1 MLPER
6 VQGMFWTFN
15 QVIDRFQAAHDFN
28 IMLGTRKS
36 GICIFS
42 LIDVLVFRDEHI
54 YYSSM
59 RSTFATNVVF
69 RDLDRTIRTENVGNC
84 KYNGWIR
91 PRRQRRGLRGGCVHN
106 GNRTVF
112 LLETKGFRGW
122 WKSLWFII
130 ENSSLRRSGS
140 IRNDTLEQAKVLYVN
155 PSSNWC

>member
-15 QVIDRFQAAHDFN
+15 QVIDRFQAAPDFN

-59 RSTFATNVVF
+59 RSTSTTNVVF
-69 RDLDRTIRTENVGNC
+69 RDLDGTICMEISGNY
-84 KYNGWIR
+84 K
-91 PRRQRRGLRGGCVHN
+91 
-106 GNRTVF
+106 
-112 LLETKGFRGW
+112 
-122 WKSLWFII
+122 
-130 ENSSLRRSGS
+130 
-140 IRNDTLEQAKVLYVN
+140 
-155 PSSNWC
+155 